1 MAPKFSSLF
10 QLNNKFIVL
19 LGLFSLLMCIT
30 SAQLSSNFYSTT
42 CPRALSII
50 QSVVNAAVAND
61 SRMGASLLR
70 LQFHDCFV
78 DGCDGSVLLDDIAN
92 FTGEKTAL
100 PNFQSLRGFD
110 VIDNIKSAL
119 EKACPR
125 VVSCADIVVAA
136 AQYGVVALGGPS
148 WNLLLGRRDSTTANF
163 TAANMDIPSPFLNLS
178 GLIASFANKGFTT
191 QEMVT
196 LSGAHTIGRARCI
209 LFRNRIYNETN
220 INPIFAAIRRTTC
233 TADTATDN
241 NLAPLDITTP
251 DIFDNK
257 YYSNLMLKE
266 GLLHSDQ
273 QLFNATGGST
283 NSQVLGYTLNPIAF
297 RTDFANAM
305 VKMGNLSVLMGT
317 NGQIRLNCRK
327 VNS

>member
-1 MAPKFSSLF
+1 MLPWQMILAWEHPCFVSSSM
-10 QLNNKFIVL
+10 IA
-19 LGLFSLLMCIT
+19 LLM
-30 SAQLSSNFYSTT
+30 Q
-42 CPRALSII
+42 
-50 QSVVNAAVAND
+50 
-61 SRMGASLLR
+61 
-70 LQFHDCFV
+70 
-78 DGCDGSVLLDDIAN
+78 GCDGSVLLDDTAN

-110 VIDNIKSAL
+110 VIDNIKAAL
-119 EKACPR
+119 EKACPG

-136 AQYGVVALGGPS
+136 AQYGVLALGGPS
-148 WNLLLGRRDSTTANF
+148 WNFLLGRRDSTTANL

-196 LSGAHTIGRARCI
+196 LSGAHTIGQARCI

-233 TADTATDN
+233 TTDTATDN

-251 DIFDNK
+251 IIFDNK
-257 YYSNLMLKE
+257 YYSNLLLQE

-297 RTDFANAM
+297 RTDFASAM
-305 VKMGNLSVLMGT
+305 VKMGNLSVLTGT